1 MAFRQGT
8 QCHFLNW
15 AMRFQSNSLLVKMII
30 RSTTLTENLCWKLVR
45 FLLPICAF
53 IAKLSIFILIFTRL
67 LIYLFVTFL
76 FRRGRGVANGFMCAL
91 KRWLTAA
98 RVSRLKGYFLTGN
111 IFLDTLA
118 GSGAAYQR
126 MKQAWR
132 QNILSP
138 DRIQILFLRIR

>member
-8 QCHFLNW
+8 QCHFFNW
-15 AMRFQSNSLLVKMII
+15 QSVIDSLI
-30 RSTTLTENLCWKLVR
+30 SENDNQQHSPKNLFWKLVR

-53 IAKLSIFILIFTRL
+53 FSKLSIFIFIFTRL
-67 LIYLFVTFL
+67 LIYLFVAFL
-76 FRRGRGVANGFMCAL
+76 FFLWGRGVANGFMCAL

-98 RVSRLKGYFLTGN
+98 RVSRLKSYLLTGN
-111 IFLDTLA
+111 IFLDTLT

-126 MKQAWR
+126 IKQAWR

-138 DRIQILFLRIR
+138 DRIQFLFLRIR